1 MIINL
6 LCNYLLQADSFLC
19 LSCHSCSVCAGSR
32 AFFRD
37 DTLSNLF
44 CFCSG
49 VSFCSRKVSRNDSC
63 PAIFFASALV
73 SPAVARSRALTCCAI
88 SSVPLLWC
96 LLLQSQGLTHWHVM
110 QSLPLLWCLLLQS
123 QGLAHCMTFCAIS
136 SASAQ
141 MSLPVVVQSAIL
153 TCPVTIFVSSLVFPP
168 VFIQPLH

>member
-1 MIINL
+1 MTINL

-88 SSVPLLWC
+88 SSAFALVSP
-96 LLLQSQGLTHWHVM
+96 SVVARSHALTCHAISASALVSPPAVARSCALHD
-110 QSLPLLWCLLLQS
+110 
-123 QGLAHCMTFCAIS
+123 FCAIS